1 MNFWKN
7 TDLKKLANTDSQ
19 TYKIKKKF
27 ITKDESE
34 QIVKWVNS
42 VNHTGNDSNYHLSE
56 LSKELKGKSCIF
68 DISNTPLTNY
78 ITKFQSIS
86 DVSHNKLPDFIHDI
100 IDRISKEFNFP
111 KDNIFLQ
118 AVDMNKGGKINPH
131 YDASLDGYI
140 NYKCNVSVLSE
151 DYNFFI
157 DKDSINIQET
167 DLYGFEASLYK
178 HWTNE
183 FNSRRVFLSFGFV
196 LKYEDLG
203 RNIDDPRV
211 RLSKRI
217 EKYFQQ

>member
-1 MNFWKN
+1 ME
-7 TDLKKLANTDSQ
+7 S
-19 TYKIKKKF
+19 YKIKKNF
-27 ITKDESE
+27 ITKDESN
-34 QIVKWVNS
+34 QIVNWLDS
-42 VNHTGNDSNYHLSE
+42 VYHTGNDSNYHLLE
-56 LSKELKGKSCIF
+56 LSKTLKGKSCIF

-86 DVSHNKLPDFIHDI
+86 DVSKEQLPDFIYVL
-100 IDRISKEFNFP
+100 IDRISTEFNFP

-131 YDASLDGYI
+131 YDASLDGYV
-140 NYKCNVSVLSE
+140 NYKCNISVLSE
-151 DYNFFI
+151 DYDLFI
-157 DKDSINIQET
+157 DKESIRIQQS

-178 HWTNE
+178 HWTSE

-203 RNIDDPRV
+203 RSVDDPRV

-217 EKYFQQ
+217 ERYFQK

>member
-1 MNFWKN
+1 MGY
-7 TDLKKLANTDSQ
+7 LE

-27 ITKDESE
+27 ITKDESN
-34 QIVKWVNS
+34 QIVKWIDS

-56 LSKELKGKSCIF
+56 LSKTLKGKSCIF

-86 DVSHNKLPDFIHDI
+86 DVSLEPLPDFLHNI
-100 IDRISKEFNFP
+100 IDRIVKEFNLP

-131 YDASLDGYI
+131 YDASIDGYV
-140 NYKCNVSVLSE
+140 NYKCNISVLSE
-151 DYNFFI
+151 DYDFFVGDEI
-157 DKDSINIQET
+157 AKIEET
-167 DLYGFEASLYK
+167 DLYCFEASLYK

-183 FNSRRVFLSFGFV
+183 FNSRRIFLSFGFV
-196 LKYEDLG
+196 LKYEDVN
-203 RNIDDPRV
+203 REINDPRI

-217 EKYFQQ
+217 GKYFQKLNEILKK

>member
-1 MNFWKN
+1 LEN
-7 TDLKKLANTDSQ
+7 TE

-27 ITKDESE
+27 ISKDEVN
-34 QIVKWVNS
+34 QIVNWIDS
-42 VNHTGNDSNYHLSE
+42 VNHKGVDSNYHLTE
-56 LSKELKGKSCIF
+56 LSKTLNGKSYMF

-78 ITKFQSIS
+78 ITKFQSIYN
-86 DVSHNKLPDFIHDI
+86 VSNDTLPEFINNI

-131 YDASLDGYI
+131 YDASIDGYI

-151 DYNFFI
+151 DYELFL
-157 DKDSINIQET
+157 DKDSIKIQET

-183 FNSRRVFLSFGFV
+183 FNSRRIFLSFGFV
-196 LKYEDLG
+196 LPYEILN
-203 RNIDDPRV
+203 RTENDPRV

-217 EKYFQQ
+217 EKYFQK